1 MVLNL
6 STSHQLDQ
14 QKTLVM
20 NRQTIIALLLIVAI
34 GSVAYAIYRS
44 TADQTI
50 ITQGGI
56 QTIYNQPQH
65 GLILGLCILAG
76 LALLAILPLL
86 LIDRDYD
93 YRDRIRDRDRD
104 RDREDRLSERK
115 RL

>member
-1 MVLNL
+1 
-6 STSHQLDQ
+6 
-14 QKTLVM
+14 M

-34 GSVAYAIYRS
+34 TSVAYAIYRS
-44 TADQTI
+44 TAEQTV

-76 LALLAILPLL
+76 VAILAILPLML
-86 LIDRDYD
+86 VERRYD
-93 YRDRIRDRDRD
+93 FDDRIRDKDRD
-104 RDREDRLSERK
+104 RDADRLSDRK

>member
-1 MVLNL
+1 
-6 STSHQLDQ
+6 
-14 QKTLVM
+14 M

-34 GSVAYAIYRS
+34 TSVAYAIYRS

-76 LALLAILPLL
+76 VCILSILSLVLL
-86 LIDRDYD
+86 DKRHDFD
-93 YRDRIRDRDRD
+93 DRIRDRDK
-104 RDREDRLSERK
+104 DREDRLAERK

>member
-1 MVLNL
+1 
-6 STSHQLDQ
+6 
-14 QKTLVM
+14 M
-20 NRQTIIALLLIVAI
+20 NRQTMIALLLILAI

-76 LALLAILPLL
+76 LAILAILPLVL
-86 LIDRDYD
+86 LDRRNDFD
-93 YRDRIRDRDRD
+93 DRIRDRDRD
-104 RDREDRLSERK
+104 RDREDRLTERK

>member
-1 MVLNL
+1 
-6 STSHQLDQ
+6 
-14 QKTLVM
+14 M

-76 LALLAILPLL
+76 LALVAILPLL
-86 LIDRDYD
+86 LIDRPYD
-93 YRDRIRDRDRD
+93 YNDRIRDRDRD
-104 RDREDRLSERK
+104 RDRDSDRFSERK